1 MTELLARHGGAVV
14 HGPWGAGKSTLLEV
28 VYQRW
33 SGEVLRIRSRQGDE
47 LLPCSGLVRLS
58 EEIDAATRLRLRVL
72 AARTLREAPRP
83 LVVDD
88 VQWLDQVSA
97 DVLGHVAGAVERDR
111 LAVVA
116 TERTVGPPHRAA
128 ELLGGRPPVVP
139 VRAAGHGEVAD
150 RLEAPGL
157 PARWSAAVLRS
168 DKGAGTPQDG
178 QARKAAEAD
187 GRAAVVLTGRTG
199 GTRTGSCRSSATS
212 GPGFPGTTRVLQ
224 GA

>member
-1 MTELLARHGGAVV
+1 MGGRRSSADGGGFGRRRVRDTSDTVVGEVTELLARHGGAVV
-14 HGPWGAGKSTLLEV
+14 HGPWGAGKSTLLEA

-58 EEIDAATRLRLRVL
+58 EEFLPYAGEEIDAATRLRLRVL

-97 DVLGHVAGAVERDR
+97 DVLGHVVGAVERDR

-139 VRAAGHGEVAD
+139 VRAAGHGGGRRPAGGA
-150 RLEAPGL
+150 RSAGALEFGC
-157 PARWSAAVLRS
+157 AV
-168 DKGAGTPQDG
+168 Q
-178 QARKAAEAD
+178 
-187 GRAAVVLTGRTG
+187 
-199 GTRTGSCRSSATS
+199 
-212 GPGFPGTTRVLQ
+212 
-224 GA
+224 